1 MYIAED
7 SHLRNAALF
16 GPFQKHSERK
26 STYSTQRIYVY
37 TNVFTITDST
47 TDRNCITVIQ
57 NTSYITCEKKSTEA
71 LAVAGYNKNQKIHK
85 ITTFSNVC
93 NTGKQNS
100 YVPQK
105 IKRSRHSTRTILY
118 GLINYSK
125 IQLRLHFCYS
135 S

>member
-16 GPFQKHSERK
+16 GPFQKHNERT

-47 TDRNCITVIQ
+47 TNRNCITVIQ
-57 NTSYITCEKKSTEA
+57 NTSYTTCGKMSIES
-71 LAVAGYNKNQKIHK
+71 LAGYNKNQKIHK

-100 YVPQK
+100 YGPQK
-105 IKRSRHSTRTILY
+105 IKRSRNSTRTILY